1 MSRGYEAFF
10 GLAERPFSLTPDPTY
25 VFESLGHQRAL
36 STLKCAL
43 GRRERFILLTGELGV
58 GKTTLCRTFVP
69 ELRAL
74 GPVGVIAN
82 PLLTPSGL
90 FRLLLEDFGAATGT
104 AVRADINASPNR
116 FRDRLVSFLNQP
128 RSTGAVVIVDE
139 AHTMPV
145 SVVEQ
150 LLLLGALEQQREQP
164 LQLLLIGQP
173 VIGERGSVGLRA
185 LAEHASTKTRL
196 LPISRDECEPY
207 LAHRLGV
214 AGGDGR
220 VVFTKTAIDMIFAL
234 SKGVPRLINLVA
246 ERALQEAASQK
257 SRKIGPASIDAA
269 VASLELL
276 RGAQRRFR
284 WFSRRVS

>member
-25 VFESLGHQRAL
+25 VFESRGHQRAL
-36 STLKCAL
+36 STLTSAL
-43 GRRERFILLTGELGV
+43 RRRERFILLTGELGV
-58 GKTTLCRTFVP
+58 GKTTLCRTLVP

-90 FRLLLEDFGAATGT
+90 FL
-104 AVRADINASPNR
+104 
-116 FRDRLVSFLNQP
+116 SFLNQH

-139 AHTMPV
+139 AHSMPV

-196 LPISRDECEPY
+196 LPIAHDECEPY

-214 AGGDGR
+214 AGGDGH

-246 ERALQEAASQK
+246 ERALQEAASHE

-269 VASLELL
+269 VASLEPWMWPGRKPPPIIIRL
-276 RGAQRRFR
+276 
-284 WFSRRVS
+284 